1 MRTIVFKVLER
12 MLSVLRWF
20 YLKSNPISAEIKG
33 KAKELLYD
41 PDKRI
46 KELNI
51 IRFKNINTTIYYNTG
66 ALFGIFITVLSLF
79 FAFFLAFVPILENW
93 PWELRL
99 LIVVIILILAFFVSF
114 LCITAVFRK
123 MVEHLSPEEYADI
136 TISDL
141 GESEILTVVSLKM
154 YELCEL
160 FTSTIRIDGKLKKLQ
175 KDIIVTSKKA
185 FTNTSENDETELR
198 YEKELNENLYIN
210 HELEPVIRKLSESV
224 KTFIGKYYPL
234 YYNTLALQN
243 LATSR
248 LKIQER
254 EFSHHI
260 LKFSPAIFNSRVHT
274 LQLSV
279 DTLLYV
285 ITNPKDYDEKSFK
298 KLFNKH
304 LGEINAIRDDIE
316 ENVKRSLIQLILFN
330 DIHKYLVG
338 VSSLVSTSR
347 SLKIFLRGL
356 SRTISKLDRK
366 HGRAE
371 TEKVKVQVKNEFES
385 ILHRSKAHYGMDLL
399 ISLENFYK
407 VKETIFTGRGAGH
420 KTAIPELLFRL
431 KYPKRIS
438 EIAKAKIQNP
448 PDHDTPD
455 YFYELVNLHKND
467 LKSLRRD
474 MLDFSENDLDQMAEK
489 FRHKLLKR
497 IAKLEDPNSKIHLC
511 LFGYSRV
518 VRDVLKKCI
527 PRLEKELLHRIEIFI
542 FKDRRHKMIDT
553 RIFRYE
559 LNDEKPHYNIRNTFT
574 GSDDLLFSF
583 VSSKDQFIFIAG
595 AEAYCDERKILFH
608 TNPYQERIENFIQR
622 LLRHSAKPD
631 PEVWVLANDYKV
643 FKDSF
648 PPNGNFLFR
657 HEFTSDHYDFVDLYN
672 FKDLEVEVTHSG
684 KKVCKGVKVRLISNQ
699 E

>member
-1 MRTIVFKVLER
+1 MRTVVFKMLER

-20 YLKSNPISAEIKG
+20 YLKSNPISAEIKE

-51 IRFKNINTTIYYNTG
+51 IRFKNIITTIYYNTG

-79 FAFFLAFVPILENW
+79 FAFFLAFVPIFKTW
-93 PWELRL
+93 PWEQRL
-99 LIVVIILILAFFVSF
+99 LIVVIILILAFLVSF

-141 GESEILTVVSLKM
+141 GESEILTIVSLKM

-160 FTSTIRIDGKLKKLQ
+160 FTSTVVIDAKLKKLQ
-175 KDIIVTSKKA
+175 KDINVTSKEVFA
-185 FTNTSENDETELR
+185 GTSENDETELR
-198 YEKELNENLYIN
+198 YEKELDENLYIN
-210 HELEPVIRKLSESV
+210 HELKPVIEKLYESV
-224 KTFIGKYYPL
+224 KTFIGRYYPL

-285 ITNPKDYDEKSFK
+285 ITNPNDYDERSFK
-298 KLFNKH
+298 TLFNKH

-316 ENVKRSLIQLILFN
+316 ENVKRSLLQLILFN

-356 SRTISKLDRK
+356 SRTISKLDRRYGK
-366 HGRAE
+366 AE

-407 VKETIFTGRGAGH
+407 VKEPVFTGRGAGH

-438 EIAKAKIQNP
+438 EIAQVKIQNP
-448 PDHDTPD
+448 PDQNVPD
-455 YFYELVNLHKND
+455 YFYKLVNPHKND

-474 MLDFSENDLDQMAEK
+474 MLDFSENDMDQMVVK
-489 FRHKLLKR
+489 FKRELLKR
-497 IAKLEDPNSKIHLC
+497 LEDLEDPNSKIHLC

-527 PRLEKELLHRIEIFI
+527 PRLEKELLQKIEIFI

-583 VSSKDQFIFIAG
+583 VSAKDQFIFIAG
-595 AEAYCDERKILFH
+595 AEAYCDERKTLFH
-608 TNPYQERIENFIQR
+608 TNPYQERIESFIQR
-622 LLRHSAKPD
+622 LLRHTAKPD
-631 PEVWVLANDYKV
+631 PEVWVIANDYKV
-643 FKDSF
+643 FKGSF
-648 PPNGNFLFR
+648 PPNGSFLFR

-672 FKDLEVEVTHSG
+672 FKDLEIEVNRSG
-684 KKVCKGVKVRLISNQ
+684 KKVSKGVKVRLISNDI
-699 E
+699 